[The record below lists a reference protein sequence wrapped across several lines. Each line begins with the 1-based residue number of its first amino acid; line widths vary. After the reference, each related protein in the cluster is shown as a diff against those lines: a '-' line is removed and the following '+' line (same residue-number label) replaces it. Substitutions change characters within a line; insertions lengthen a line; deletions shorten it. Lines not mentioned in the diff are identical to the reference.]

1 MTEEEDEAEVSRR
14 LVARDK
20 FNELELNKC
29 QIVESL
35 IVVKRMCLTT
45 DWKAKH
51 SDLAGRFVKTSQEL
65 HAALCEGAFSIDRD
79 PMELMPLFRRLQDE
93 EASCGYARDAIRR
106 WLAGLPV
113 DIADDIYPSE
123 DLTFDEADV
132 IHHLNR
138 IRLGLEYD
146 GEGLAT
152 ILDTDAALLHGIFHK
167 LREKAAESE
176 AEAQRLREEVR
187 SLSKRLGLTSE
198 KA

>member
-79 PMELMPLFRRLQDE
+79 PNEARKLGYIQYGGKYWTPTEIGQWFLYLDNLKVS
-93 EASCGYARDAIRR
+93 EASDVVKSRGCNLRVIRDGGHDMI
-106 WLAGLPV
+106 V
-113 DIADDIYPSE
+113 TS
-123 DLTFDEADV
+123 DLDRMRVNVEVKDGVVVRVFS
-132 IHHLNR
+132 
-138 IRLGLEYD
+138 LG
-146 GEGLAT
+146 
-152 ILDTDAALLHGIFHK
+152 
-167 LREKAAESE
+167 
-176 AEAQRLREEVR
+176 
-187 SLSKRLGLTSE
+187 
-198 KA
+198 